1 MYRRVKAYEC
11 RGDDN
16 KKLREEDKQRL
27 IVDFKREF
35 GRDIY
40 TKGPNNGSIAKLA
53 FSKPDVLAR
62 ITGVPESLLWG
73 IHTAFEAVDCKHKI
87 SPQLYRSIFLKTFFL
102 NKKSN
107 VEPSCS
113 GTKFKK

>member
-53 FSKPDVLAR
+53 FSKPDILAQ
-62 ITGVPESLLWG
+62 ITGVPEGLLYG
-73 IHTAFEAVDCKHKI
+73 IQTAFEAVDCKHKI
-87 SPQLYRSIFLKTFFL
+87 SPRLYRSILLLHLF
-102 NKKSN
+102 
-107 VEPSCS
+107 
-113 GTKFKK
+113 